1 MHSTIG
7 GWPHRPLACG
17 QQNRPLHR
25 EWMNHGQRRGMK
37 MISIKRIFATEIWYL
52 NMFDIWRCLWATKS
66 TTPSHKHGTAR
77 LQYGQDVQ
85 CHRESHWEHARRCAW
100 WSTRHRRPAVFH
112 VFVPVFLRL
121 VSRISS
127 GGVSM
132 ITCIYI
138 YTYDINICI
147 WLYMIIYLLIC
158 VWTHMY
164 IMRVGGLTHF
174 FNFHPEM
181 GWRSLLSVLALPGFQ
196 GEVQALALALGD
208 AMVSNME
215 SLGCVRWVTFF
226 SAGILVEIWDFTKFL
241 DEK

>member
-138 YTYDINICI
+138 Y
-147 WLYMIIYLLIC
+147 IY
-158 VWTHMY
+158 THMISTYVYDY
-164 IMRVGGLTHF
+164 I
-174 FNFHPEM
+174 
-181 GWRSLLSVLALPGFQ
+181 WSY
-196 GEVQALALALGD
+196 
-208 AMVSNME
+208 
-215 SLGCVRWVTFF
+215 
-226 SAGILVEIWDFTKFL
+226 IY
-241 DEK
+241 